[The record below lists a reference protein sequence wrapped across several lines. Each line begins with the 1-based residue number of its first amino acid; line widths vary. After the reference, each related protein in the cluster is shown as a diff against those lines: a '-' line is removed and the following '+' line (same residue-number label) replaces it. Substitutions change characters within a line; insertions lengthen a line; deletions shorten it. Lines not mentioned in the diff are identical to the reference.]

1 MTTYLG
7 FFDGSITVNPGG
19 DMGIGCLLYEIVDGR
34 KELIFEHSETLLSK
48 FYPNGTSNNVAEC
61 LALSKLLSYLI
72 LEDMQTAKIE
82 IRGDSQIILNRLMGI
97 GKNKPAKGMFAPYLA
112 EVIQIVPQFS
122 NITFTWKGR
131 EHNTEADKLSKVQY
145 R

>member
-19 DMGIGCLLYEIVDGR
+19 DMGIGCLLYEIENGR
-34 KELIFEHSETLLSK
+34 KEKIFEHSETLYRK
-48 FYPNGTSNNVAEC
+48 HYPNGTSNNVAEC

-72 LEDMQTAKIE
+72 LEGMTNARIE
-82 IRGDSQIILNRLMGI
+82 IQGDSQIILHRLMGVSR
-97 GKNKPAKGMFAPYLA
+97 KNKPPKGIFAPYLY
-112 EVIQIVPQFS
+112 EVIKIVPQFT
-122 NITFTWKGR
+122 NLTFKWKGR
-131 EHNTEADKLSKVQY
+131 EHNTEADYLSKV